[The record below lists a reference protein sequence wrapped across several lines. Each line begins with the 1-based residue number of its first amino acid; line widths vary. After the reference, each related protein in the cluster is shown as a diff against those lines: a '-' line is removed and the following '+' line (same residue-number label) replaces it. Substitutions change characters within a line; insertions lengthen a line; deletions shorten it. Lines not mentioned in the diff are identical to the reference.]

1 MDTHSK
7 AQRSFNM
14 SRIKSRDTTPEMI
27 VRRLLFSMGYRY
39 RVNAKELPG
48 KPDIVFTRKRK
59 AIFVHGCFWHRHS
72 ACRYTTMPKT
82 NTDFWKNKFERTQ
95 ERDKENCQSLKAMNW
110 DYLIIWE
117 CTVKEIKTSSLKK
130 QLYEF
135 LDGNFS
141 KALKSRDN

>member
-82 NTDFWKNKFERTQ
+82 NTDFWKNKISLSVCFFLFFFLVYPTLWKFGLVEL
-95 ERDKENCQSLKAMNW
+95 KESVTRFTFYSM
-110 DYLIIWE
+110 
-117 CTVKEIKTSSLKK
+117 
-130 QLYEF
+130 
-135 LDGNFS
+135 
-141 KALKSRDN
+141 RR